1 MERDIIIKFLNRK
14 ANAEEKRQVLE
25 WLEQPGAKKAFDELL
40 KSEWEISL
48 TREKDETDYKK
59 LLHQI
64 HIRTLGTKE
73 KKQANTIFPWS
84 KIFRIAAS
92 FALLVGCIFFIKNGF
107 EYGKETNGLAENRI
121 QRSTGVGEKL
131 TLKLPDGS
139 TIVLNGNSSISFS
152 STFGRVNRHVQ
163 LDGEAYFQI
172 AKDSLK
178 PFQVLTEGMVTT
190 ALGTAF
196 NAFARDGLYSVAL
209 TEGRVAIEATDKTV
223 ELSPGQIV
231 ILDKRENLPA
241 FNISTFNY
249 IEIMGWKEGILDF
262 DRVPL
267 GSILD
272 DLANWYDVKIKIEDG
287 IDVNRRVIG
296 TFRNKNLSDVLTGL
310 GFSMGFEFTI
320 DKNQVGI
327 KKNSL

>member
-1 MERDIIIKFLNRK
+1 MERDIIIKFLNRE

-64 HIRTLGTKE
+64 HIRILGTKE

-92 FALLVGCIFFIKNGF
+92 FALLVGCIFFIKNGLD
-107 EYGKETNGLAENRI
+107 YGKETNGLAENRI

-178 PFQVLTEGMVTT
+178 PFQVLTEGMLTT

-223 ELSPGQIV
+223 ELSP
-231 ILDKRENLPA
+231 
-241 FNISTFNY
+241 
-249 IEIMGWKEGILDF
+249 EGILDF

>member
-1 MERDIIIKFLNRK
+1 MEREIIIKFLNRA

-25 WLEQPGAKKAFDELL
+25 WLEQPGAKKALDDIL
-40 KSEWEISL
+40 KSEWELSIP
-48 TREKDETDYKK
+48 REKDETDYQK

-64 HIRTLGTKE
+64 HIRTSGAKE
-73 KKQANTIFPWS
+73 EKEANTIFPWS

-92 FALLVGCIFFIKNGF
+92 FALLLGCIFFIKNGL

-152 STFGRVNRHVQ
+152 SAFGRVNRHVQ

-178 PFQVLTEGMVTT
+178 PFQVLTDGMLTT
-190 ALGTAF
+190 ALGTEF

-241 FNISTFNY
+241 FNISTFSY

-262 DRVPL
+262 DRVAL

-287 IDVNRRVIG
+287 FDVNRRVIG

-320 DKNQVGI
+320 DKNQVRI
-327 KKNSL
+327 KKSSL